1 MTNFNVFVYGT
12 LKNGECNHFFLE
24 QARFLGPAATVEEF
38 LMFAGGVPVVV
49 RVPEPLEGGAL
60 QDTRRIYGEVYEVD
74 REALLRLDSLEGY
87 REGREHN
94 MYDRVEIE
102 AAPIVE
108 GKERGDKVKTFIY
121 LGSNHN
127 RRWAMQPYTTTNAAG
142 FIDWTP
148 RRFRPV
154 MDESGESAGFGVE
167 EDDGGF
173 DAEFVEPEYDG
184 DVLDLDDERE
194 QS

>member
-1 MTNFNVFVYGT
+1 
-12 LKNGECNHFFLE
+12 
-24 QARFLGPAATVEEF
+24 
-38 LMFAGGVPVVV
+38 
-49 RVPEPLEGGAL
+49 
-60 QDTRRIYGEVYEVD
+60 
-74 REALLRLDSLEGY
+74 
-87 REGREHN
+87 
-94 MYDRVEIE
+94 
-102 AAPIVE
+102 VE

-121 LGSNHN
+121 LGKD
-127 RRWAMQPYTTTNAAG
+127 RPWAKPYTTTNAAG